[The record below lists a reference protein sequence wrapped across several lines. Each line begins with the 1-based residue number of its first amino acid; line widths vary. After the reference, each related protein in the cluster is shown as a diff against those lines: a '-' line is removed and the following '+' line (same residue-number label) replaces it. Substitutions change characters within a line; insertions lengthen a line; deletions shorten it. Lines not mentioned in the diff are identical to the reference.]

1 MSLDGS
7 FQAEDFPKVCSR
19 FRPASAVANPQTQ
32 KTRVLVC
39 GLLCV
44 VPCRGRSSKLWR
56 GQLGFK
62 SDSVQ
67 SLWSGCQVPSPPL
80 GVQESW
86 WPRTLSHLACEN
98 LPYKQARPIK
108 NSGVTVHHNNLS
120 INYINAWYVMGSYC
134 HTFFVSLFMLISF
147 QGGWQIP

>member
-1 MSLDGS
+1 MDLSRLKISPKCALDSG
-7 FQAEDFPKVCSR
+7 QHLLWQIPKHRKHVFWCVVCSVWS
-19 FRPASAVANPQTQ
+19 PVGEGAVNCEEDNLGSSLT
-32 KTRVLVC
+32 LFS
-39 GLLCV
+39 LCDLGV
-44 VPCRGRSSKLWR
+44 KCPPPHW
-56 GQLGFK
+56 GFK
-62 SDSVQ
+62 NHD
-67 SLWSGCQVPSPPL
+67 GHA
-80 GVQESW
+80 
-86 WPRTLSHLACEN
+86 RSHLACEN